1 MRMKARSPHTSAQVR
16 SLRVNVCN
24 LLIVIILK
32 IRYKNKLT
40 VTSAGKRPLG
50 RPRRRWEDN
59 IRMYLK
65 EIGMNTRNWV
75 EGLCECGI
83 KSPGSI
89 SLGVSISLDIKN
101 KK

>member
-1 MRMKARSPHTSAQVR
+1 MRMKARSPHISAQVR

-40 VTSAGKRPLG
+40 VTSAGKRPL
-50 RPRRRWEDN
+50 
-59 IRMYLK
+59 
-65 EIGMNTRNWV
+65 
-75 EGLCECGI
+75 EGLGVDGRTILECI
-83 KSPGSI
+83 
-89 SLGVSISLDIKN
+89 L